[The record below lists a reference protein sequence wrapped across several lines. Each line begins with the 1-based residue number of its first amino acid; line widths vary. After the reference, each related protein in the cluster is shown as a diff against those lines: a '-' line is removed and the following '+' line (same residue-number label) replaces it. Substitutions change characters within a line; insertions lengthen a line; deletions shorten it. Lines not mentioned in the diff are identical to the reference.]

1 MLTLNGGDR
10 SRVPTHG
17 AYPRL
22 RDSGHLPERLDPLRS
37 AGRGGKTRR
46 WTPTAAAA
54 VRQVAGC
61 DQRLQRR
68 KGGLGVPIPIRYDGY
83 PDDTDADHSDV
94 YAVTG
99 STDELIDVVRLAS
112 FRCSAGRWIQCDSA
126 SASVAAK
133 RMELYLP
140 HHPALRDLIAEEL
153 QDRLRGAGIDATVTF
168 LERRV
173 ND

>member
-1 MLTLNGGDR
+1 
-10 SRVPTHG
+10 
-17 AYPRL
+17 
-22 RDSGHLPERLDPLRS
+22 
-37 AGRGGKTRR
+37 
-46 WTPTAAAA
+46 
-54 VRQVAGC
+54 
-61 DQRLQRR
+61 
-68 KGGLGVPIPIRYDGY
+68 
-83 PDDTDADHSDV
+83 V